1 MSLFTVGKDFLGIFY
16 NFQMF
21 LSKHLASLR
30 LTNIE
35 FSLLYMLYNANGTS
49 QDELSKLTYL
59 DKAQYPAASSLWRR
73 KTMCS
78 GSRIRWIS
86 GSKAFI

>member
-49 QDELSKLTYL
+49 QDELSKTDLPGQGHSIPRHQVFGGERL
-59 DKAQYPAASSLWRR
+59 CVPGQ
-73 KTMCS
+73 
-78 GSRIRWIS
+78 G
-86 GSKAFI
+86 